1 MALIHDDA
9 IVLRRLDYSETSQVL
24 LVFCRAHGA
33 QRMIAKGIKRG
44 TKRRVAVGVDLLE
57 RGTVVFSRR
66 PGSEALGTL
75 TEWRQRDAY
84 PHLRRDLPRWYAA
97 QYAAEAAAHLTEEGD
112 PHPGL
117 FDATIALL
125 ESLATDPSLAALTRW
140 LHVLLREIGLTP
152 EWSRCAAC
160 GRSVSAAEPVFFSSR
175 QGGIVCRDCEPAL
188 VEKRR
193 VASDALAALRLGAE
207 QAAINGE
214 SAMQDDDSDSAETP
228 RGPTD
233 SKAAIAAARGSTAE
247 MGAFEVLDYHLR
259 ETLARPLR
267 LAQPLKDA
275 LRIGRVR

>member
-1 MALIHDDA
+1 MALIHDEA

-33 QRMIAKGIKRG
+33 QRLIAKGIKRG

-75 TEWRQRDAY
+75 TEWRQRDAF

-117 FDATIALL
+117 FDATITML
-125 ESLATDPSLAALTRW
+125 ESLATAPPLAALTHW
-140 LHVLLREIGLTP
+140 VHVLLREIGLTP

-160 GRSVSAAEPVFFSSR
+160 GREVSAAEPVFFSSR
-175 QGGIVCRDCEPAL
+175 QGGVVCRDCEPAL

-193 VASDALAALRLGAE
+193 VPREAIEALRFGAK
-207 QAAINGE
+207 QASPNGE
-214 SAMQDDDSDSAETP
+214 LLVEHNEDENAAAP
-228 RGPTD
+228 RGSAD
-233 SKAAIAAARGSTAE
+233 RNAVVVAARGSTAE
-247 MGAFEVLDYHLR
+247 MGAFDVLDYHLR

-267 LAQPLKDA
+267 LAQPLRDA
-275 LRIGRVR
+275 LRTGRA